1 MVEPRPTPR
10 GTLQKSAVIPPCAC
24 SDLAPSRRKLC
35 RKLAPLSLAA
45 LLAACGQQN
54 TFVAPP
60 PPKVMVAKPVK
71 GPKVQYV
78 EATGNTAALANVDLE
93 ARVQGFLE
101 KISYKDGHL
110 VSQGDLLF
118 EIQRDTYE
126 AQLAQA
132 QANFESARAAVVNA
146 DIQYQRQLTLGRQGN
161 LANTQKQIDD
171 AKTTLDQAKA
181 SVDSAKASVE
191 LATINLGYTRVTAP
205 FNGIVTRHL
214 VDIGALVGYSGP
226 TKLATILQIKP
237 IYVYFTVSEEVV
249 LRVKQ
254 QMAESGQKVQDLYQ
268 LPVEIGLMTDVGYP
282 RSGHLSYVAPQ
293 VTAST
298 GTLDARAIFENS
310 DGALLPGYF
319 ARVRVPIRSTD
330 GALWVDETAVGQ
342 NQLGEY
348 LLVLDKHDIVEQRQV
363 KIGQAE
369 NGLRVIDSGLAAD
382 DWVVTGGIQ
391 RAVPGQKVS
400 PERRTMV
407 TAAAGQ

>member
-1 MVEPRPTPR
+1 
-10 GTLQKSAVIPPCAC
+10 
-24 SDLAPSRRKLC
+24 LAPSRRKLC

-78 EATGNTAALANVDLE
+78 EATGNTAALADVDLE

-348 LLVLDKHDIVEQRQV
+348 LLVLDKDDVVEQRQV

-391 RAVPGQKVS
+391 RAVPGQKVN

>member
-1 MVEPRPTPR
+1 
-10 GTLQKSAVIPPCAC
+10 
-24 SDLAPSRRKLC
+24 LAHSRRKLC

-78 EATGNTAALANVDLE
+78 EATGNTAALADVDLE

-391 RAVPGQKVS
+391 RAVPGQKVN